1 MSWLARKMAGL
12 DSEDIKQIE
21 EAYWQAKE
29 KERLLMEQ
37 EVKKFWSEYE
47 EEYYN
52 G

>member
-1 MSWLARKMAGL
+1 MSWLTRKMAGL
-12 DSEDIKQIE
+12 DNEDIQAIN
-21 EAYWQAKE
+21 EAYFKANE